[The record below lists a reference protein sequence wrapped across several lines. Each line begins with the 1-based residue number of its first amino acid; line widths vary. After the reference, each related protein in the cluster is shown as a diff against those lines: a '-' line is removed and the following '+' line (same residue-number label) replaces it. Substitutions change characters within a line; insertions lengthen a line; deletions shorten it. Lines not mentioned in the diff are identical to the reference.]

1 MNACVFSPWR
11 AALCLLA
18 LSASASAKETLWYDA
33 KGIPWLYDTWANPGE
48 AIITRTPLLRLVS
61 GAVEVPAVIDGYPLT
76 RIDAAV
82 FGACTGITSVTI
94 PASVKFIQSH
104 AFAGSGVREIVFLGD
119 EISTGG
125 ILFTY
130 CPFLERVVL
139 PERIHTLGNAT
150 FRGCRSLK
158 TIVFPDGTEDL
169 GVWSTFE
176 DCGALEYVWFPPSLS
191 EPWDDTTFKGCTHLQ
206 QVVFTGKAPEGDAAV
221 SLIPNGARITYP
233 RADASAWGD
242 IVPESRRGTFT
253 ELVAKPKVTV
263 SSRMIGARTMEVQF
277 EVASDSPEV
286 EVRAI
291 ALRDGEKSFA
301 NVVPIRT
308 LSAGALGKVPANT
321 TNRFVWDIAKDWRAD
336 LENARPLILTRE
348 DALLPIDEVTL
359 PGEGDL
365 PPFTVNRVPVHETQ
379 VLDALLWCYAE
390 GDPRLTVSQGVA
402 SVDGEPIA
410 EGDTIV
416 DLQKALAYLFGKMG
430 YRAMTEAEARHWE
443 RVTRVSYASYGLENL
458 QVKKQEGE

>member
-1 MNACVFSPWR
+1 MNAGVFFPWR
-11 AALCLLA
+11 AALCLFA
-18 LSASASAKETLWYDA
+18 LSAGTSAKAALWYDA
-33 KGIPWLYDTWANPGE
+33 KGIPWNYYISQGGNGVRIE
-48 AIITRTPLLRLVS
+48 RMPLLSSVS
-61 GAVEVPAVIDGYPLT
+61 GAVEVPAVIAGYPLT
-76 RIDAAV
+76 SIGATV
-82 FGACTGITSVTI
+82 FGACAGITSVTI
-94 PASVKFIQSH
+94 PASVQYINFH
-104 AFAGSGVREIVFLGD
+104 AFTGSGVREIVFLGD
-119 EISTGG
+119 EITANSY
-125 ILFTY
+125 LCAY

-139 PERIHTLGNAT
+139 PERIHTLGNTA
-150 FRGCRSLK
+150 FLGCRSLK

-176 DCGALEYVWFPPSLS
+176 GCSALEYVWFPPSLS
-191 EPWDDTTFKGCTHLQ
+191 EPWDDTTFKGCARLQ
-206 QVVFTGKAPEGDAAV
+206 QVVFTGKVPEGDAAV

-233 RADASAWGD
+233 RAEATAWGD

-321 TNRFVWDIAKDWRAD
+321 ANRFVWDIAKDWRAD

-402 SVDGEPIA
+402 SVDGEPVA